1 MVRYPRTQF
10 RRPLVA
16 IVFVLFSVAH
26 SPGCAETSRSQQAPV
41 AGPFIAQRLDLAG
54 QAYLRS
60 IIKSGLLDDLTWP
73 EFRSYQDDV
82 ATFYES
88 YGYALPWIREM
99 QATTQARA
107 VVEAL
112 SRADEKGLTPDD
124 YDGPRWADRLAR
136 LQSNAN
142 RADEA
147 GAVRFDV
154 ALTVSLMRYVSDLH
168 TGRIDPHLFGIDL
181 NIAERKCDLPKLL
194 SEQIIPA
201 ADVRA
206 ALSRVEP
213 SYPGYERTIRAL
225 ETYRRLLK
233 EQTGQPFPG
242 TNRAIAP
249 GQLYSGAAHVR
260 HFLQLVG
267 DLAADAPVPSDET
280 LYDSTLADAVKK
292 FQERHGLT
300 PDGRIGPKTLEELNF
315 PLENRVRQI
324 ELTLERWRWLPAQY
338 GEAPIVVN
346 IPGFMLRAYDDAFH
360 VAVTMKVVVGRAYD
374 RETPIFMSRLQSVV
388 FRPHWDIPVSIA
400 REEIVPAIE
409 RDPGYL
415 AKQDMEIINGRGEV
429 VETDTVSSGLLH
441 QIRAG
446 SLSVR
451 QRPGPNNSLGLIKFQ
466 FPNEYSVY
474 MHDTPARLLFA
485 RSQRDFSHGCIR
497 LEKPAELAAWA
508 LRDNPGWDP
517 DQILAAM
524 NGDETLEVKLVHPIP
539 VLVVYGTVIVLEDG
553 IVRFYDDIYGQ
564 DAKLEEALRSD
575 YPYPH

>member
-1 MVRYPRTQF
+1 MVTHPRKRF
-10 RRPLVA
+10 RTLAALV
-16 IVFVLFSVAH
+16 FLLPSVAC
-26 SPGCAETSRSQQAPV
+26 SPGCVETSRSQQTPV
-41 AGPFIAQRLDLAG
+41 AGSAITQPLSLAG

-60 IIKSGLLDDLTWP
+60 IIESGRLNDLRWP
-73 EFRSYQDDV
+73 EFGSYRADI
-82 ATFYES
+82 ATFYQS
-88 YGYALPWIREM
+88 YGYALPWIRDM
-99 QATTQARA
+99 RPTTQARA
-107 VVEAL
+107 VIEAL
-112 SRADEKGLTPDD
+112 SRADEKGLSPDD
-124 YDGPRWADRLAR
+124 YEGPKWTDRIAR
-136 LQSNAN
+136 LQSNAS

-168 TGRIDPHLFGIDL
+168 TGRIDPHVFGIDV
-181 NIAERKCDLPKLL
+181 NIAERKCDLPKFL
-194 SEQIIPA
+194 SEQILPA

-206 ALSRVEP
+206 ALLRVEP

-225 ETYRRLLK
+225 ETYRRLVK
-233 EQTGQPFPG
+233 EKTGQPFPA

-249 GQLYSGAAHVR
+249 GQSYSSAPR
-260 HFLQLVG
+260 LRQFLQLVG
-267 DLAADAPVPSDET
+267 DLAADAPIPSDET
-280 LYDSTLADAVKK
+280 KYDSALADAVRR

-300 PDGRIGPKTLEELNF
+300 PDGRIGPKTLEELNV
-315 PLENRVRQI
+315 PLESRVRQI

-374 RETPIFMSRLQSVV
+374 HETPIFMSRLQSVV
-388 FRPHWDIPVSIA
+388 FRPYWDIPVSIA

-409 RDPGYL
+409 DDPEYL
-415 AKQDMEIINGRGEV
+415 AKQNMEIVNGRGEV
-429 VETDTVSSGLLH
+429 VATDTVNRHLLN
-441 QIRAG
+441 QIGAG

-451 QRPGPNNSLGLIKFQ
+451 QKPGPNNALGLIKFQ

-474 MHDTPARLLFA
+474 MHDTPARLLFS

-497 LEKPAELAAWA
+497 LEKPEELAGWV

-517 DQILAAM
+517 DRILAAM
-524 NGDETLEVKLVHPIP
+524 NGEATLEVKLVHPIP
-539 VLVVYGTVIVLEDG
+539 VLVVYGTAIDLEDG

-564 DAKLEEALRSD
+564 DAKLEEALRSE